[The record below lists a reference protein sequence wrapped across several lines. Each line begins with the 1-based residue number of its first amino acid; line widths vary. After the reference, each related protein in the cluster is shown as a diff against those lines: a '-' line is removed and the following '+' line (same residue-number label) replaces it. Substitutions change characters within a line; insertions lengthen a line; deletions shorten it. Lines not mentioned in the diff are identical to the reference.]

1 MTAPFFLVD
10 ISMYVIFSLAAYFFF
25 RHETVKL
32 FFLVILGLFAK
43 EISMVLLIPL
53 FYCLLKEK
61 KIKFYENF

>member
-32 FFLVILGLFAK
+32 FFLVILGLFVK
-43 EISMVLLIPL
+43 ENLNVFINTLILLS
-53 FYCLLKEK
+53 FKRK
-61 KIKFYENF
+61 KNKIL